1 MKRLIYIAIL
11 GLTSMSCLR
20 LDSFL
25 YNSDTSISEYLLDDF
40 DGETEIQ
47 VSDEYDIADSLVHL
61 FTLNSNLDG
70 DIASIYTIYVGDIG
84 RISSDTVI
92 LYLHGNA
99 DHLDRYWPRIKLLAN
114 TGHKNRFGV
123 FAVEY
128 RGFGLSEG
136 RPTEEGMYVDA
147 DAAMKWLK
155 EQGLTDDRL
164 VVYGFSLGSAPATEL
179 TANARTLQPSKLML
193 ENPFASDEVM
203 VEDASGLT
211 LPGSYFSD
219 LEIDNG
225 DEIQKIEEPFFWM
238 HGTSDAF
245 LQIGTHGETI
255 FKNYNGSYKEAH
267 RIEGATHTNVPFVMG
282 YETYLD
288 AVEKFITRP

>member
-1 MKRLIYIAIL
+1 
-11 GLTSMSCLR
+11 MSCLR

-136 RPTEEGMYVDA
+136 TPTEEGMYVDA

>member
-1 MKRLIYIAIL
+1 
-11 GLTSMSCLR
+11 MSCLR

-136 RPTEEGMYVDA
+136 TPTEEGMYVDA

-255 FKNYNGSYKEAH
+255 FKNYNGSYNEAH